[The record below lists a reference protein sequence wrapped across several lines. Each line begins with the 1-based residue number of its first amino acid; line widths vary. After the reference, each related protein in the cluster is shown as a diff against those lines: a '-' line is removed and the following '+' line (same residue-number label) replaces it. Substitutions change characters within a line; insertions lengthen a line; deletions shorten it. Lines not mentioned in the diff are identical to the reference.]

1 MKFFFIKLPN
11 PKKNHLPMKYIHLV
25 FVLLLVLFSGC
36 KEDNKKNNKQIYKAR
51 KEKELVFST
60 INKTW
65 NFAPR
70 TLSQEAQTIT
80 NNWNDW
86 RLFTSELYQKPKG
99 TIGAFQRKT
108 KSLVQKVAILN
119 NTIPE
124 KINKPQ
130 IKSRLMAIVTKV
142 KALHTFI
149 NLDRIPEKKVVTL
162 ITDLNSELI
171 AFQDQ
176 IEEIVRRSHI
186 QKEEGE
192 QEMLNSLNGSEPTNT
207 LPEKELYDT
216 ENQ

>member
-1 MKFFFIKLPN
+1 
-11 PKKNHLPMKYIHLV
+11 MKYIVSL
-25 FVLLLVLFSGC
+25 FLLLIVLFTSC
-36 KEDNKKNNKQIYKAR
+36 KDDDKKHEMQITKAL

-65 NFAPR
+65 NFVPR
-70 TLSQEAQTIT
+70 TLTPEAQNIT
-80 NNWNDW
+80 NDWSDW

-108 KSLVQKVAILN
+108 KSLVQKAEILN
-119 NTIPE
+119 STIPE
-124 KINKPQ
+124 KISKPQ
-130 IKSRLMAIVTKV
+130 IKSRLMAIITKV

-162 ITDLNSELI
+162 ITDLNVELI

-192 QEMLNSLNGSEPTNT
+192 QEMLNSLNGLQPKTKPTNNI
-207 LPEKELYDT
+207 
-216 ENQ
+216 ENK

>member
-1 MKFFFIKLPN
+1 
-11 PKKNHLPMKYIHLV
+11 MKYIVSL
-25 FVLLLVLFSGC
+25 FLLIIVSFTGC
-36 KEDNKKNNKQIYKAR
+36 KDDDNTHQMQITKAL

-65 NFAPR
+65 NFVPR
-70 TLSQEAQTIT
+70 TLTPEAQNIT
-80 NNWNDW
+80 NDWSDW

-108 KSLVQKVAILN
+108 KNLTQKVEVLN

-124 KINKPQ
+124 RINKPQ
-130 IKSRLMAIVTKV
+130 IKSRLMAIITKV

-162 ITDLNSELI
+162 ITDLNIEVI

-176 IEEIVRRSHI
+176 IEEIVSRSHI

-192 QEMLNSLNGSEPTNT
+192 QEMLNSLNGSQ
-207 LPEKELYDT
+207 PENNPNKNIKSS